1 LKLEIL
7 AKYDSFGKLWFST
20 ERWFSQ
26 DCRSGFELRANKLF
40 KKKKKKEHVCIQS
53 LHPWKMGASFGQ
65 NMQALFTGS
74 EVTEETPF
82 V

>member
-26 DCRSGFELRANKLF
+26 DCRSGFELRAKKVV
-40 KKKKKKEHVCIQS
+40 KKKKKKKNMCVSKVFTPGRWVPPLARTCRQS
-53 LHPWKMGASFGQ
+53 L
-65 NMQALFTGS
+65 QA
-74 EVTEETPF
+74 VK
-82 V
+82 

>member
-26 DCRSGFELRANKLF
+26 DCRSGFELRAKKVV
-40 KKKKKKEHVCIQS
+40 KKKKKKRTCVYPKSSPLEDGCLLWPEHAGS
-53 LHPWKMGASFGQ
+53 LYRQ
-65 NMQALFTGS
+65 
-74 EVTEETPF
+74 
-82 V
+82 